1 MKKLLAVS
9 IIASLASAS
18 AFATVNTE
26 VSQES
31 NGEASFKGGYTLDNG
46 ISFGAEYV
54 HDFTRTELP
63 LIIDNSKDNESRK
76 EISVNAAWK
85 IALDDNL
92 WVQPLAEITI
102 PGKKNTEDLISKV
115 KNGNT
120 YKLGMKAGY
129 EFDFGLYTA
138 AQYRFDFSEDKVETI
153 LSTHNETHKNQT
165 HRTDLTV
172 GYRIDVVDVS
182 ANWIHKN
189 GHTQIK
195 NTATKPKAKSNE
207 LELKA
212 TYNQYDNVKPY
223 IQYTVKGDVDV
234 KNAPNQALDG
244 KYKQDNVFKVGVALS
259 F

>member
-1 MKKLLAVS
+1 MKKLLAVY

-54 HDFTRTELP
+54 HDFSRTKGDLE
-63 LIIDNSKDNESRK
+63 NTKDSGKHK
-76 EISVNAAWK
+76 ETSVNAAWK
-85 IALDDNL
+85 ITLNDNI
-92 WVQPLAEITI
+92 WVQPLAEVTV
-102 PGKKNTEDLISKV
+102 PGQKSSEYGTLKV
-115 KNGNT
+115 KSGNT

-129 EFDFGLYTA
+129 EFDFGLYTT
-138 AQYRFDFSEDKVETI
+138 AQYRFDFSEDKVSSGNGK
-153 LSTHNETHKNQT
+153 LKNQI

-223 IQYTVKGDVDV
+223 IQYTVKGDVDI

-244 KYKQDNVFKVGVALS
+244 KYKQDNVFKVGVAIS